1 MVPGRTLL
9 RRDEEMKRKPRILAK
24 GWWSDPRQRFNIEQ
38 WYVDSEEVA
47 IVPLRDLEGKA

>member
-1 MVPGRTLL
+1 
-9 RRDEEMKRKPRILAK
+9 MKRKPRILAK